1 MSNVK
6 GLDELLKKLDNLQSD
21 QVVKEA
27 LTKSCLIVEAEAKD
41 FTHRED
47 VCELQSTIER
57 MVVYN
62 YNRIGTEGLNSES
75 YSGTSYKYT
84 TDYPEQI
91 LKMRKRYRKIV
102 TL

>member
-1 MSNVK
+1 MLENIK
-6 GLDELLKKLDNLQSD
+6 LLLGISSTEKDNL
-21 QVVKEA
+21 
-27 LTKSCLIVEAEAKD
+27 LTLLIQQATDEAKD

-62 YNRIGTEGLNSES
+62 CNRIGTEGLNSES
-75 YSGTSYKYT
+75 YSGTSYNYT

-91 LKMRKRYRKIV
+91 LKMLKRYRKIV

>member
-1 MSNVK
+1 MLENIK
-6 GLDELLKKLDNLQSD
+6 LLLNITNDSKDALLQ
-21 QVVKEA
+21 
-27 LTKSCLIVEAEAKD
+27 LLIQQATDEAKD

-62 YNRIGTEGLNSES
+62 YNRLGTEGLNSES
-75 YSGTSYKYT
+75 YSGTSYNYT
-84 TDYPEQI
+84 TDYPEPI
-91 LKMRKRYRKIV
+91 LKMLKRYRKIV

>member
-1 MSNVK
+1 
-6 GLDELLKKLDNLQSD
+6 
-21 QVVKEA
+21 
-27 LTKSCLIVEAEAKD
+27 
-41 FTHRED
+41 
-47 VCELQSTIER
+47 

-75 YSGTSYKYT
+75 YSGTSYNYT

-91 LKMRKRYRKIV
+91 LKMLKRYRKIV

>member
-1 MSNVK
+1 MLENIK
-6 GLDELLKKLDNLQSD
+6 LLLSISSTEKDNL
-21 QVVKEA
+21 
-27 LTKSCLIVEAEAKD
+27 LTLLIQQAEDEAKD

-75 YSGTSYKYT
+75 CSGTSYNYAS
-84 TDYPEQI
+84 DYPEQI
-91 LKMRKRYRKIV
+91 LKMLKRYRKIV

>member
-1 MSNVK
+1 MLENIK
-6 GLDELLKKLDNLQSD
+6 LLLGISSTEKDNL
-21 QVVKEA
+21 
-27 LTKSCLIVEAEAKD
+27 LTLLIQQAEDEAKD

-75 YSGTSYKYT
+75 YSGTSYNYT

-91 LKMRKRYRKIV
+91 LKMLKRYRKIV

>member
-1 MSNVK
+1 MLENIK
-6 GLDELLKKLDNLQSD
+6 LLLGISSTEKDNL
-21 QVVKEA
+21 
-27 LTKSCLIVEAEAKD
+27 LTLLIQQAEDEAKD

-62 YNRIGTEGLNSES
+62 YNRLGTEGLNSES
-75 YSGTSYKYT
+75 YSGTSYNYAS
-84 TDYPEQI
+84 DYPEQI
-91 LKMRKRYRKIV
+91 LKMLKRYRKIV

>member
-1 MSNVK
+1 MLENIK
-6 GLDELLKKLDNLQSD
+6 LLLGISSTEKDNL
-21 QVVKEA
+21 
-27 LTKSCLIVEAEAKD
+27 LTLLIQQATDEAKD

-75 YSGTSYKYT
+75 YSGTSYNYT

-91 LKMRKRYRKIV
+91 LKMLKRYRKIV

>member
-1 MSNVK
+1 MLENIK
-6 GLDELLKKLDNLQSD
+6 LLLGISSTEKD
-21 QVVKEA
+21 A
-27 LTKSCLIVEAEAKD
+27 LLLLLIQQAEDEAKD

-47 VCELQSTIER
+47 VCELQSTIEK

-62 YNRIGTEGLNSES
+62 YNRLGTEGLNSES
-75 YSGTSYKYT
+75 YSGVSYNYT

-91 LKMRKRYRKIV
+91 LKMLKRYRKIV

>member
-1 MSNVK
+1 MLENIK
-6 GLDELLKKLDNLQSD
+6 LLLSISSTEKDNL
-21 QVVKEA
+21 
-27 LTKSCLIVEAEAKD
+27 LTLLIQQAEDEAKD

-47 VCELQSTIER
+47 ICELQSTIER

-75 YSGTSYKYT
+75 YSGTSYNYT
-84 TDYPEQI
+84 SDYPEQI
-91 LKMRKRYRKIV
+91 LKMLKRYRKIV

>member
-1 MSNVK
+1 MLENIK
-6 GLDELLKKLDNLQSD
+6 LLLNINNDSKD
-21 QVVKEA
+21 A
-27 LTKSCLIVEAEAKD
+27 LLLLLIQQAEDEAKD

-47 VCELQSTIER
+47 VCELQSTIEK

-62 YNRIGTEGLNSES
+62 YNRLGTEGLNSES
-75 YSGTSYKYT
+75 YSGVSYNYT

-91 LKMRKRYRKIV
+91 LKMLKRYRKIV

>member
-1 MSNVK
+1 MLENIK
-6 GLDELLKKLDNLQSD
+6 LLLGISSTEKDNL
-21 QVVKEA
+21 
-27 LTKSCLIVEAEAKD
+27 LTLLIQQAEDEAKD

-47 VCELQSTIER
+47 ICELQSTIER

-75 YSGTSYKYT
+75 YSGTSYNYT
-84 TDYPEQI
+84 SDYPEQI
-91 LKMRKRYRKIV
+91 LKMLKRYRKIV

>member
-1 MSNVK
+1 MLVNIK
-6 GLDELLKKLDNLQSD
+6 LLLGISSTEKDNL
-21 QVVKEA
+21 
-27 LTKSCLIVEAEAKD
+27 LTLLIQQAEDEAKD

-62 YNRIGTEGLNSES
+62 YNRLGTEGLNSES
-75 YSGTSYKYT
+75 YSGTSYNYAS
-84 TDYPEQI
+84 DYPEQI
-91 LKMRKRYRKIV
+91 LKMLKRYRKIV

>member
-1 MSNVK
+1 MLENIK
-6 GLDELLKKLDNLQSD
+6 LLLNINNDSKDALLQ
-21 QVVKEA
+21 
-27 LTKSCLIVEAEAKD
+27 LLIQQAEDEAKD

-75 YSGTSYKYT
+75 YSGTSYNYT

-91 LKMRKRYRKIV
+91 LKM
-102 TL
+102 L

>member
-1 MSNVK
+1 MLENIK
-6 GLDELLKKLDNLQSD
+6 LLLGISSTEKDNL
-21 QVVKEA
+21 
-27 LTKSCLIVEAEAKD
+27 LTLLIQQAEDEAKD

-75 YSGTSYKYT
+75 YSGTSYNYAS
-84 TDYPEQI
+84 DYPEQI
-91 LKMRKRYRKIV
+91 LKMLKRYRKIV

>member
-1 MSNVK
+1 MLENIK
-6 GLDELLKKLDNLQSD
+6 LLLSISSTEKDNL
-21 QVVKEA
+21 
-27 LTKSCLIVEAEAKD
+27 LTLLIQQATDEAKD

-75 YSGTSYKYT
+75 YSGTSYNYT

-91 LKMRKRYRKIV
+91 LKMLKRYRKIV